1 MKEHFKVKLVIILLG
16 IFAVLA
22 VLWGIFSQR
31 STEGENTYPLITS
44 SESTHDISVIF
55 IHAGRADS
63 TLVQV
68 DGKNYLIDC
77 GLKKSFDTIEK
88 VLVKYHVE
96 KLDGVFL
103 THGHKDHIGGL
114 KKIAK
119 KYEIDTL
126 YAAEISMDNDDG
138 TNDIEEKAEE
148 IEMPLNKLVQGDKV
162 ELAEDVYFEVLGPI
176 MYNNVDDNDNS
187 LVLRMYVNGKV
198 FLFTG
203 DMQFAEEETL
213 FDMGIDVSA
222 DILKVANHGN
232 PDATS
237 QKFAKLCSP
246 EIAIITTD
254 TAEDEDS
261 ANKKVISYFEGAE
274 VFVTQNYQLG
284 LLVTVEKDGAIS
296 VEEA

>member
-1 MKEHFKVKLVIILLG
+1 MKEHSKVKLIIILLG

-44 SESTHDISVIF
+44 SETTHDISVIF

-88 VLVKYHVE
+88 VLIKYHVE

-119 KYEIDTL
+119 NFEIDTL
-126 YAAEISMDNDDG
+126 YAAEISMEDDDG
-138 TNDIEEKAEE
+138 TNDIEKKAET

-162 ELAEDVYFEVLGPI
+162 ELAQDVYFEVLGPI
-176 MYNNVDDNDNS
+176 TYNNVDDNDNS

-237 QKFAKLCSP
+237 QKFAEQCSP
-246 EIAIITTD
+246 GIAVVTTD

-261 ANKKVISYFEGAE
+261 ANKKVISYFKDAE
-274 VFVTQNYQLG
+274 VFLTQDYNLG
-284 LLVTVEKDGAIS
+284 LQITVERDGMIS
-296 VEEA
+296 VKEA

>member
-1 MKEHFKVKLVIILLG
+1 MKEHSKIKLVIILLG
-16 IFAVLA
+16 IFAVLT
-22 VLWGIFSQR
+22 VLWGIFLQR
-31 STEGENTYPLITS
+31 STEGENIYPLITS
-44 SESTHDISVIF
+44 SKTTHDISVIF
-55 IHAGRADS
+55 IQAGRADS

-103 THGHKDHIGGL
+103 THGHKDHIGGF

-126 YAAEISMDNDDG
+126 YAAEISMDDDDG
-138 TNDIEEKAEE
+138 TNDIEEKAEA

-162 ELAEDVYFEVLGPI
+162 KLAEDVYFEVLGPI

-187 LVLRMYVNGKV
+187 LVLRLYVNGKV

-261 ANKKVISYFEGAE
+261 ANKKVISYFEDAE
-274 VFVTQNYQLG
+274 VFVTQDYPLG

-296 VEEA
+296 VKEA

>member
-1 MKEHFKVKLVIILLG
+1 MKEHSKVKLVIILLG

-44 SESTHDISVIF
+44 SETTHDIFVIF

-126 YAAEISMDNDDG
+126 YAAEISMDDDDG

-187 LVLRMYVNGKV
+187 LILRMYVNGKV

-213 FDMGIDVSA
+213 FDLGIDVSA

-296 VEEA
+296 VKEA